1 MQKRIKVWLELS
13 PLILSICLT
22 IGIVFLSLVNLGK
35 TLPVGFFNIDK
46 LYHFVAYFVLAFSW
60 CLSLQKNELNVKFM
74 LWIGIAVILFGI
86 ILEVL
91 QKYLTDYRTL
101 DYGDALANSAG
112 VLVAVLFFSS
122 FFEKIQ
128 RLRRKDL

>member
-74 LWIGIAVILFGI
+74 LWIGIAVILRGREGAGKVFFAAS
-86 ILEVL
+86 LAPYSARTSHKHRKPVSL
-91 QKYLTDYRTL
+91 QT
-101 DYGDALANSAG
+101 
-112 VLVAVLFFSS
+112 
-122 FFEKIQ
+122 
-128 RLRRKDL
+128 

>member
-35 TLPVGFFNIDK
+35 TFPVGFFNIDK